1 MTTSTGKSLQD
12 REAERV
18 ILVHQGARGRVLDT
32 DFDEL
37 HGLALSAGAAVV
49 GRISATRRI
58 PDAGS
63 FVGKGKAQ
71 EIAQRAKLAAADLVI
86 IDQSITPIQERNLER
101 ITQCRVI
108 DRTRLIL
115 DIFAIRARTHEGKMQ
130 VELAQLRH
138 LSTRLVRGWTHLER
152 QRGGIGLRGPGETQ
166 LETDRRLIGQRIRT
180 IKKKL
185 EKTHK
190 QRQVNRYSRK
200 KGEKKLISLVGYT
213 NAGKTSLFNALTK
226 NKLFNADM
234 PFATLDSITRKS
246 SNKDLSGLLFSDT
259 VGFISDLPTNLI
271 ESFKSTLDELKQS
284 DLLLHVIDVSDPD
297 LKFKTK
303 EVEKLLFNL
312 GIGDIEIIEV
322 FNKADL
328 IENLPLGENSSNKV
342 WVSAKTHLGLD
353 KLAKKINFS
362 FRKDFIKGWI
372 TLDKEDNGIR
382 EVLYSKGMVIEEGI
396 DDLGLV
402 QLHIEIQ
409 KDKFSELLGK
419 KNIRITDKQ
428 EVLDRS

>member
-1 MTTSTGKSLQD
+1 M
-12 REAERV
+12 R
-18 ILVHQGARGRVLDT
+18 
-32 DFDEL
+32 
-37 HGLALSAGAAVV
+37 
-49 GRISATRRI
+49 
-58 PDAGS
+58 
-63 FVGKGKAQ
+63 
-71 EIAQRAKLAAADLVI
+71 
-86 IDQSITPIQERNLER
+86 
-101 ITQCRVI
+101 
-108 DRTRLIL
+108 
-115 DIFAIRARTHEGKMQ
+115 
-130 VELAQLRH
+130 
-138 LSTRLVRGWTHLER
+138 
-152 QRGGIGLRGPGETQ
+152 
-166 LETDRRLIGQRIRT
+166 
-180 IKKKL
+180 
-185 EKTHK
+185 
-190 QRQVNRYSRK
+190 
-200 KGEKKLISLVGYT
+200 
-213 NAGKTSLFNALTK
+213 
-226 NKLFNADM
+226 
-234 PFATLDSITRKS
+234 PFAT
-246 SNKDLSGLLFSDT
+246 NKG
-259 VGFISDLPTNLI
+259 
-271 ESFKSTLDELKQS
+271 EA
-284 DLLLHVIDVSDPD
+284 
-297 LKFKTK
+297 KTK

-402 QLHIEIQ
+402 QLNIEIQ